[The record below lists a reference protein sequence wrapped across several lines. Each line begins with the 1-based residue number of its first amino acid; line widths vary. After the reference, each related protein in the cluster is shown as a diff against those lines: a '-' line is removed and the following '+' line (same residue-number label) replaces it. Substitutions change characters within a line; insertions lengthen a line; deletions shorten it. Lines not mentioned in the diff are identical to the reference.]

1 MKRGPTGM
9 SAEPKT
15 KSILFPVFL
24 GAVTLLF
31 IGLLVYTWVGA
42 EQANPVILDEKGRP
56 RGAQTK

>member
-1 MKRGPTGM
+1 MT
-9 SAEPKT
+9 AEPNR